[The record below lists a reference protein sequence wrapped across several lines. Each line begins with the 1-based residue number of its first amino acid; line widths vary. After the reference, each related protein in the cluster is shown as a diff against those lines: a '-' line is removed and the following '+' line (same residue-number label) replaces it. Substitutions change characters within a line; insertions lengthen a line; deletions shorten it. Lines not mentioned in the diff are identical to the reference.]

1 MPTEQDITDSER
13 RHTDE
18 SLRAERDKADDV
30 LAERLMHVDATADA
44 VISRAR
50 ARADQVLAKARAK
63 VDRNIGTAAPSA
75 LLASERTQADAV
87 LHDERANADERLQQE
102 RADKVVALEN
112 ERQETDRDLYS
123 ERARSDASLA
133 TRDEF
138 LSVVSHD
145 LRTMV
150 HHVVGFAQLV
160 ETTASQE
167 QVISY
172 AHRIQRSG
180 ARMDRLIGDLV
191 DVVSISAGRL
201 AVTCEVGDPIDVVTE
216 ALDTFQS
223 QAAASG
229 ISLVAEIESRG
240 VLAKFDSARLLQ
252 VFTNLL
258 SNAIKF
264 TPGPGRVVV
273 RIERVGAD
281 LRFSVSDTGIG
292 IPTDQLDAVFRRFL
306 QVGENDRRGL
316 GLGLYISKCIVR
328 GHGGRIWVASNPGHN
343 TTFFFTLPI
352 YERPL
357 SA

>member
-1 MPTEQDITDSER
+1 MPTEQDAADSER

-18 SLRAERDKADDV
+18 SLRAEREKADDA
-30 LAERLMHVDATADA
+30 LDERSTHIDATADA

-63 VDRNIGTAAPSA
+63 VDRNLGTATPSA
-75 LLASERTQADAV
+75 VLASERSQADQM
-87 LHDERANADERLQQE
+87 LHSERARADETLQHE
-102 RADKVVALEN
+102 RDDQVDAMAS
-112 ERQETDRDLYS
+112 EREETDRDLNS
-123 ERARSDASLA
+123 ERARYDASLA

-138 LSVVSHD
+138 LGVVSHD

-150 HHVVGFAQLV
+150 YHVVGFAQLV

-167 QVISY
+167 QVIAY
-172 AHRIQRSG
+172 ARRIQRSG

-191 DVVSISAGRL
+191 DVVSINAGTL
-201 AVTCEVGDPIDVVTE
+201 AVTCEVGDPVDVVTE
-216 ALDTFQS
+216 AVDTFQP
-223 QAAASG
+223 QATASG
-229 ISLVAEIESRG
+229 ITLVSEIESRG

-264 TPGPGRVVV
+264 TPAPGRVVI
-273 RIERVGAD
+273 RAERAGQY
-281 LRFSVSDTGIG
+281 LRFAVSDTGIG
-292 IPTDQLDAVFRRFL
+292 IPHGQLDAVFRRFL
-306 QVGENDRRGL
+306 QVGQNDRRGL

-328 GHGGRIWVASNPGHN
+328 GHGGRIWVESDPGEA

-352 YERPL
+352 CEPAL
-357 SA
+357 SD